1 MFELTY
7 PYQPVHRIDMVYFVV
22 HCYLNGKL
30 DKRSTH
36 PHNIEYI
43 IQRFVHLL
51 VGCSRKIE
59 MAEEPPTD
67 APIES
72 AELTPDN
79 AANNKAE
86 VNVAKD

>member
-1 MFELTY
+1 
-7 PYQPVHRIDMVYFVV
+7 
-22 HCYLNGKL
+22 
-30 DKRSTH
+30 
-36 PHNIEYI
+36 
-43 IQRFVHLL
+43 
-51 VGCSRKIE
+51 

-67 APIES
+67 APIGS